1 MTDQL
6 LLGIAISVAVLLIVY
21 ETIETWR
28 WRGLANRPPSRFRL
42 VRGFWRAF
50 GGLLGLLTFRRSKR
64 TELPPE
70 ATLSAYDLAR
80 RLGDATI
87 SGGEP
92 GPVHLQPGRIVV
104 SGPQA
109 PGPLSVE
116 PVAPIR
122 EPQRPRPSRARLVR
136 DTLGAAI
143 VMGGLVIVF
152 ANALPALHPNPNG
165 QVLGATATPV
175 FTPIIVTPA
184 PTPSPTP
191 SPIALATATPG
202 PTPTP
207 TPALVSSTPS
217 PSPTP
222 APTPKPTE
230 RPAPTPTPTAKP
242 TPSPTPKPKPTPT
255 PVPVAK
261 IKSFTSTPGGAPL
274 EVVFTL
280 QYENSTSFEIN
291 YSDGSSE
298 SGNLGGTGSQQTD
311 HVYLAAGS
319 YQVVLRVS
327 GPGGTSDVATLT
339 INVP

>member
-1 MTDQL
+1 
-6 LLGIAISVAVLLIVY
+6 
-21 ETIETWR
+21 
-28 WRGLANRPPSRFRL
+28 
-42 VRGFWRAF
+42 
-50 GGLLGLLTFRRSKR
+50 
-64 TELPPE
+64 
-70 ATLSAYDLAR
+70 
-80 RLGDATI
+80 
-87 SGGEP
+87 
-92 GPVHLQPGRIVV
+92 
-104 SGPQA
+104 
-109 PGPLSVE
+109 
-116 PVAPIR
+116 
-122 EPQRPRPSRARLVR
+122 
-136 DTLGAAI
+136 
-143 VMGGLVIVF
+143 VIVF